1 MSRERW
7 RDVVG
12 YEGYFKV
19 TNLGSVK
26 NIKTGNIMKP
36 RINTRGY
43 VSVSLC
49 KQGKTRQWRLH
60 RILCLAFKPN
70 PLRKPWVNHKNGIK
84 TDNRLR
90 NLEWSTPS
98 ENAKHAYDTG
108 LNPIRLGEK
117 HQNSKLTS
125 IQVIEIANL
134 IDENSRTFEQIGDL
148 YGVSKATVG
157 KINTGMI
164 RNEVTGR
171 ASTRTSNDMRFGG
184 CNPGARIVINCKGEV
199 FTTAKEAALTYKV
212 DPSSITKACKGKI
225 RHSGKYPDGK
235 PITWNYKD

>member
-1 MSRERW
+1 MYRVKGRVFKIHI
-7 RDVVG
+7 DNKG
-12 YEGYFKV
+12 Y
-19 TNLGSVK
+19 SVAGLRK
-26 NIKTGNIMKP
+26 N
-36 RINTRGY
+36 
-43 VSVSLC
+43 
-49 KQGKTRQWRLH
+49 GKSKHCRVHRLMC
-60 RILCLAFKPN
+60 IAFKRN
-70 PLRKPWVNHKNGIK
+70 PLNKPWINHKDGNKSNNILK
-84 TDNRLR
+84 

-98 ENAKHAYDTG
+98 ENAQHAYNTG

-117 HQNSKLTS
+117 HQNSKITS
-125 IQVIEIANL
+125 IQVLEIVKLIE
-134 IDENSRTFEQIGDL
+134 EGSRTFEQIGRI
-148 YGVSKATVG
+148 YGVSKASIG

-171 ASTRTSNDMRFGG
+171 ASTRTSTDMRVGG

-225 RHSGKYPDGK
+225 RHSGKYSDGK